1 MEFPTIKFAY
11 FALVVLTLSWA
22 LRQNRT
28 VQKVF
33 LLVASYAFAWKFKPM
48 FLGILVLSSVMNW
61 GFGKALV
68 ALKGD
73 PRRKPV
79 LVVGLIANLG
89 ILGFFKYY
97 GFFIENLAAFLEWLD
112 LSAHLPLL
120 EVIAPFGISFFTF
133 QTIAYLVD
141 TYWDKAAQP
150 ASLLDFLLFI
160 AFFPQYGAGP
170 ICRSGDLLPQLAGP
184 APDHVPDLSRAVGLI
199 ATGLVKKMIFATYL
213 ASHLTTDAF
222 ISPNNFSSAEL
233 LLATYAYT
241 AQVYLDFS
249 GYTDLARGIS
259 LLFGFHIPE
268 NFNYPY
274 RATDI
279 GDFWRRWHMTFS
291 KWLREY
297 IYFPLGGSRCSR
309 LRCYFN
315 LMVTFVACGIWHGPT
330 WGYVLWGTIH
340 GIGLTV
346 YKASLDIRRDL
357 GMKTKGPYPWWWMAV
372 GCFTTISFCAFARIF
387 FKASDMTTA
396 FGFFGQIGAGTIRG
410 TSFDLGVL
418 FVTLLTIYLNFYGKP
433 IFEGFVRLHERIP
446 ATARPLAWVG
456 MMIGLFTLKPYGMA
470 ATIYFN
476 F

>member
-1 MEFPTIKFAY
+1 MEFPTVNFVY
-11 FALVVLTLSWA
+11 FALVVLTISWL

-33 LLVASYAFAWKFKPM
+33 LLIASYFFAFKFTPL
-48 FLGILVLSSVMNW
+48 FLVILIASSLMNF
-61 GFGKALV
+61 GVGKAIVWLPN
-68 ALKGD
+68 AS
-73 PRRKPV
+73 RRKTA
-79 LVVGLIANLG
+79 LVIGLLANLG
-89 ILGFFKYY
+89 VLAFFKYY
-97 GFFIENLAAFLEWLD
+97 GFFIDNLAAFLDWLD
-112 LSAHLPLL
+112 MSAHLPLL
-120 EVIAPFGISFFTF
+120 ELIAPFGISFFTF
-133 QTIAYLVD
+133 QGMAYLID
-141 TYWDKAAQP
+141 TYWGKAVQP
-150 ASLLDFLLFI
+150 ASLLDFMLFI

-170 ICRSGDLLPQLAGP
+170 ICRSEDLLPQLAKP
-184 APDHVPDLSRAVGLI
+184 APEHIPDLSRAVALI

-213 ASHLTTDAF
+213 ASHITTDAF
-222 ISPNNFSSAEL
+222 VSPANFSSAEL
-233 LLATYAYT
+233 VLATYAYT

-259 LLFGFHIPE
+259 LLFGFEIPE

-297 IYFPLGGSRCSR
+297 IYFPLGGSRQGR

-330 WGYVLWGTIH
+330 WGYVIWGTLH
-340 GIGLTV
+340 GIALTA

-357 GMKTKGPYPWWWMAV
+357 GLKTKGPYPWWWMAA
-372 GCFTTISFCAFARIF
+372 GCWATISFCAFARIF
-387 FKASDMTTA
+387 FKASDLTTA
-396 FGFFGQIGAGTIRG
+396 MDFWSGLFAGTVRG
-410 TSFDLGVL
+410 SSFDLGVL
-418 FVTLLTIYLNFYGKP
+418 FVTCLTVFLNFYGRP
-433 IFEGFVRLHERIP
+433 IFDAFVRLHERVP
-446 ATARPLAWVG
+446 TPARPVAWVG
-456 MMIGLFTLKPYGMA
+456 MMIGLFTLKPFGMA